1 MSKEKKN
8 RAEEVASDEQR
19 SAEESESGASE
30 GAQPT
35 ESIETEEQSDI
46 GPDAEI
52 SIETSEDETVDL
64 EAAVIDLKDQL
75 LRKQADFENFRKRLI
90 REREDAIRF
99 ANSGLLLDLVEV
111 IDNFERAT
119 KSSEDS
125 KDFESFHQG
134 IELIEKQF
142 TSMLESKYGL
152 KRFESKDED
161 FDPERHQAIAVEEVS
176 DIDHQMV
183 LEDFQKGYML
193 HDRVL
198 RHAKVKV
205 AMPAAKNDEDG
216 SADRQASDE
225 IPDGISDEVDG
236 IAEE

>member
-1 MSKEKKN
+1 MSKDKKK
-8 RAEEVASDEQR
+8 REAEVTPGEQ
-19 SAEESESGASE
+19 SAAPEPESGDIE
-30 GAQPT
+30 EETQPT
-35 ESIETEEQSDI
+35 PHIETEE
-46 GPDAEI
+46 PNDAVDDGAI
-52 SIETSEDETVDL
+52 SIESPEEEIAGLETEVN
-64 EAAVIDLKDQL
+64 DLKDQL

-90 REREDAIRF
+90 REREDAVRF
-99 ANSGLLLDLVEV
+99 ANSNLLLDLVEV
-111 IDNFERAT
+111 IDNFERAI

-125 KDFESFHQG
+125 KDFDVFHQG

-161 FDPERHQAIAVEEVS
+161 FDPERHQAIAAEEVM
-176 DIDHQMV
+176 DLDRQIV

-205 AMPAAKNDEDG
+205 AMPATQAVEDG
-216 SADRQASDE
+216 SVETEEQAS
-225 IPDGISDEVDG
+225 
-236 IAEE
+236 EETTE